1 MPSPS
6 IVLTPPNT
14 EGRNEPVD
22 PNLIRIRDLIYK
34 VCGIFL
40 PNNKMFFL
48 QDRARRRLR
57 ELHIETFGGYYDIL
71 TTGADRT
78 DETRS
83 LLNEIT
89 VGETCFFRNQP
100 QLSAVQKMIIPKIM
114 QSKAKIGL
122 PQLKIWSAGCSTGE
136 EPYTLAIMLTE
147 ISGSVLR
154 GWSWEIIATDLN
166 DNSLNRAQQGLYDEY
181 AVRNVE
187 TLLRTKYFRREGDRY
202 QLSADIRKKVN
213 FSRLNLQDES
223 KLIFMRAVDIIFC
236 ANVLIYFDG
245 ASKRRTVQHFY
256 NALVPGGY
264 FFLGHSE
271 SLYGIHEK
279 FQLVHFPGAT
289 AYLRAPDS
297 SPAGGQR

>member
-6 IVLTPPNT
+6 IVLTPPKT

-22 PNLIRIRDLIYK
+22 PNLVRIRDLIYK
-34 VCGIFL
+34 VCGIYL
-40 PNNKMFFL
+40 ADNKMFFL
-48 QDRARRRLR
+48 QDRARRRLHA
-57 ELHIETFGGYYDIL
+57 LGIQSFAGYYDVL

-100 QLSAVQKMIIPKIM
+100 QLSAVQKLILPKVM
-114 QSKAKIGL
+114 QSKTKSAL
-122 PQLKIWSAGCSTGE
+122 QQLKIWSAGCSTGE
-136 EPYTLAIMLTE
+136 EAYTLAILLTE
-147 ISGSVLR
+147 ISSSVLK
-154 GWSWEIIATDLN
+154 GWNWEIVATDLN
-166 DNSLNRAQQGLYDEY
+166 DNSLTRAQQGLYDEY
-181 AVRNVE
+181 SLRNVE
-187 TLLRTKYFRREGDRY
+187 TLLRTKYFRREGERFE
-202 QLSADIRKKVN
+202 LSGDVKKRVA

-223 KLIFMRAVDIIFC
+223 KMMFMRAIDIVFC

-256 NALVPGGY
+256 NSLLPGGY

-271 SLYGIHEK
+271 SLYGIHDK

-289 AYLRAPDS
+289 AYLRAPES
-297 SPAGGQR
+297 SPAGGER